1 MQYQHKILL
10 TKDIYN
16 SVRSVS
22 VSFSN
27 NNSSIYYSYPQ
38 VSEQY
43 SGLLQIPIWDRINKE
58 ENQGAMKSL
67 QELKEYA
74 TAKWNEMWGPE
85 LPDLPRETRHG
96 PGWSISVRKNAVR
109 DTAKGINNKTTTVHA
124 FARKPNGETL
134 DRTFGPYTSNSWRK
148 NEMILYP
155 QVNEWCESVSGN
167 NPYLKE
173 RAKKAI
179 KGKPFEEKEKVEK
192 KPETIGH
199 QA

>member
-85 LPDLPRETRHG
+85 LPDMPREATHG

-109 DTAKGINNKTTTVHA
+109 DPTKGINDKTTTVHA
-124 FARKPNGETL
+124 FARKSSGETI